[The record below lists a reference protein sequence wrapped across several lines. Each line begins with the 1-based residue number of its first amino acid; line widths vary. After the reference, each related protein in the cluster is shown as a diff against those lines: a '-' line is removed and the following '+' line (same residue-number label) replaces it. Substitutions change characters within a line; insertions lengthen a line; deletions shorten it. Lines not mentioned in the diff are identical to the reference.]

1 MIEIERPKIEI
12 AEISENGTYGKF
24 VVEPLERGFGTTL
37 GNSLRRVLLSSLPGV
52 AVKSIKID
60 GVLHEFSTIPGV
72 KEDVTEIVLNIKGLV
87 AKLYCDGPRPWRSP
101 RRAPARLRPIPL
113 KATAR

>member
-37 GNSLRRVLLSSLPGV
+37 GNGLRRVLLSLSL
-52 AVKSIKID
+52 IHI
-60 GVLHEFSTIPGV
+60 
-72 KEDVTEIVLNIKGLV
+72 
-87 AKLYCDGPRPWRSP
+87 
-101 RRAPARLRPIPL
+101 
-113 KATAR
+113 

>member
-37 GNSLRRVLLSSLPGV
+37 GNGLRRGAALQPAGRGRKV
-52 AVKSIKID
+52 
-60 GVLHEFSTIPGV
+60 HQ
-72 KEDVTEIVLNIKGLV
+72 NRRR
-87 AKLYCDGPRPWRSP
+87 GPRVFHHSRCKG
-101 RRAPARLRPIPL
+101 RRHRDCAEH
-113 KATAR
+113 